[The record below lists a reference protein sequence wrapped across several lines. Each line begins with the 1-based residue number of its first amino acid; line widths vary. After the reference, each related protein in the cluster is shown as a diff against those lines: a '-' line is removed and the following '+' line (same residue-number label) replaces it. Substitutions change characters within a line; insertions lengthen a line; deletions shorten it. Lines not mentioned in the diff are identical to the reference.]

1 MSIGTIIAGVAFT
14 IAVVNWITHPDTW
27 KSNAQKEV
35 ENLAIKEKEE
45 QAKKQKEKEEKEFW
59 DNWSTEQKDIK
70 GN

>member
-27 KSNAQKEV
+27 KSKAQKEV
-35 ENLAIKEKEE
+35 ENL
-45 QAKKQKEKEEKEFW
+45 
-59 DNWSTEQKDIK
+59 STEQKDIK